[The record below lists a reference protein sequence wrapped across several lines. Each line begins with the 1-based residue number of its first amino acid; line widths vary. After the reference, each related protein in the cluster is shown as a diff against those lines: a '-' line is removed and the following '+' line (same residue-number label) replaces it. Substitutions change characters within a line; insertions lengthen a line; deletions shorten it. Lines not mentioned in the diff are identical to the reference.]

1 MLQSERTWYIL
12 VMIGFIE
19 VIIFVGYQ
27 FYVSISGQN
36 VDLVKR
42 VDDTPISPELGV
54 ERLQKLDHLYNNILV
69 KDEELN

>member
-12 VMIGFIE
+12 VLIGFIE

-27 FYVSISGQN
+27 FYTSLTGQN

-42 VDDTPISPELGV
+42 VDDTPIAPQLGV
-54 ERLQKLDHLYNNILV
+54 ERLQKLDNLQNNVLIR
-69 KDEELN
+69 DDELN